1 MMHPYNAICD
11 SDTKDCVVEFHLC
24 TILGK
29 RMLDWAWG
37 VVASEHRELFE
48 TMKILDSH
56 DFLTANSLKKS
67 LNVYTK

>member
-1 MMHPYNAICD
+1 MHPYNAMCM
-11 SDTKDCVVEFHLC
+11 SLRHKGLC
-24 TILGK
+24 CRIPLCAILGD

-48 TMKILDSH
+48 MVEILDSH
-56 DFLTANSLKKS
+56 DCPTAVSLKKS